1 MSDLEMRVID
11 GVAERLGTE
20 RWDIFTELDSTF

>member
-1 MSDLEMRVID
+1 MIGKTLQGIQGSGRNP

-20 RWDIFTELDSTF
+20 RLEFKP